1 MRMKISTI
9 KKFLT
14 VQKEGV
20 RQVSREINHY
30 SLQMIIAVGFKVN
43 YDGAVQFRKWAN
55 IHYVHFEDY
64 RKKVNEY
71 IDTHKQHPSIKKLI
85 YNVPIT
91 QEDYIE
97 LERIFTK
104 ELGTKE
110 EYETIYRDTPFG
122 KHHLT
127 DLLSSI

>member
-43 YDGAVQFRKWAN
+43 YDGAV
-55 IHYVHFEDY
+55 
-64 RKKVNEY
+64 
-71 IDTHKQHPSIKKLI
+71 
-85 YNVPIT
+85 
-91 QEDYIE
+91 
-97 LERIFTK
+97 
-104 ELGTKE
+104 
-110 EYETIYRDTPFG
+110 
-122 KHHLT
+122 
-127 DLLSSI
+127 